1 LDAAPGAAPAS
12 FAARLLRGVHA
23 LETALLVVA
32 VLALVGLSSAQIVAR
47 TLFDGG
53 WAWVDPLTRA
63 LVLWT
68 AMLGALVAARDD
80 RHINLD
86 ALTRLLRGRTLRVAR
101 FATLGFAAVVSAALA
116 WYGWLLVRLDQ
127 ESATPAFGAVMAW
140 QVELILPVG
149 FGLLALRL
157 LLRAFTRPAGGAP

>member
-1 LDAAPGAAPAS
+1 MDAAPGASGTTLP
-12 FAARLLRGVHA
+12 ARLLRGLHA
-23 LETALLVVA
+23 VETALLVVA
-32 VLALVGLSSAQIVAR
+32 VLALVGLSAAQIAAR

-86 ALTRLLRGRTLRVAR
+86 ALTRILRGPALRVAR
-101 FATLGFAAVVSAALA
+101 VATLGFASAVSGLLG
-116 WYGWLLVRLDQ
+116 WYGWQLVQLDR
-127 ESATPAFGAVMAW
+127 ESATPAFGVVMAW

-157 LLRAFTRPAGGAP
+157 LIRAFVRPAAAAP

>member
-1 LDAAPGAAPAS
+1 MDAGPGAAPAS
-12 FAARLLRGVHA
+12 FAARLLRAVHA
-23 LETALLVVA
+23 VETTLLVVA
-32 VLALVGLSSAQIVAR
+32 VLALVGLSTAQIVAR

-86 ALTRLLRGRTLRVAR
+86 ALTRLLRGPARRVAR
-101 FATLGFAAVVSAALA
+101 FATLGFASVVSGKLA
-116 WYGWLLVRLDQ
+116 WYGWQLVQLDR
-127 ESATPAFGAVMAW
+127 ESATAAFGAVMAW

-149 FGLLALRL
+149 FGLLALRFL
-157 LLRAFTRPAGGAP
+157 IRAFVRPAAAAS

>member
-1 LDAAPGAAPAS
+1 MAPGTGAPAPS
-12 FAARLLRGVHA
+12 LAARLLGA
-23 LETALLVVA
+23 LNVAETSLLVLA
-32 VLALVGLSSAQIVAR
+32 VLVLVGLSFAQIVAR

-86 ALTRLLRGRTLRVAR
+86 AFSRLLRGTARRVAR
-101 FATLGFAAVVSAALA
+101 IATLSFAAAVSGSLA
-116 WYGWLLVRLDQ
+116 WYGWRLVQLDR
-127 ESATPAFGAVMAW
+127 EAGTLAFGGVMGW
-140 QVELILPVG
+140 QVQLILPLG
-149 FGLLALRL
+149 FGLLAARL
-157 LLRAFTRPAGGAP
+157 LLRALVAPPAAR